1 MFIEFVFGARN
12 RIQSESVLLQL
23 LYLEETVL
31 KIIYLTIKYAKLLF
45 VKIEHAWFN
54 YLLL

>member
-45 VKIEHAWFN
+45 VKIEHEWFN

>member
-1 MFIEFVFGARN
+1 MLIEFVVSARN

-31 KIIYLTIKYAKLLF
+31 KIIYLTIKYGKLLF
-45 VKIEHAWFN
+45 VNIEHAWFN